1 MMVLAGGELV
11 LPDRVITGSLVIDGG
26 RIAEIA
32 QGVVRPA
39 GADVRDVSGS
49 FIVPGFIDVHVHGL
63 AGTDVLDR
71 PDAVATVAAAL
82 PRYGVTGFCPTSVA
96 CDPET
101 LAMFLR
107 AVSAARQAADPAA
120 AVVLRAHLES
130 NFINPAWNGA
140 QPARCLRS
148 FAGHA
153 RASDPA
159 AFAADAILQVLFDE
173 RDAVGIV
180 TMAPEI
186 DGGFDLLD
194 LLHGRGHIVSIGH
207 SGASYAEAR
216 EAIGRGVSHA
226 THLFNRMTPLTHREP
241 GTVGAVLE
249 STAVAAEIICDGVHV
264 HPSVVALAVRA
275 KTPARVMAITDGT
288 AAAGLPVGSRA
299 RLGGRPIVAGPRVA
313 TLEDGTLA
321 GSIATMDVVFR
332 TLVSEA
338 NLTLDEAAQVCA
350 TTPARQLQLADRGR
364 LEAGARA
371 DVVVLDGALAVR
383 STWIAGRP
391 VVEH

>member
-1 MMVLAGGELV
+1 
-11 LPDRVITGSLVIDGG
+11 
-26 RIAEIA
+26 
-32 QGVVRPA
+32 
-39 GADVRDVSGS
+39 
-49 FIVPGFIDVHVHGL
+49 
-63 AGTDVLDR
+63 
-71 PDAVATVAAAL
+71 
-82 PRYGVTGFCPTSVA
+82 
-96 CDPET
+96 
-101 LAMFLR
+101 MFLR
-107 AVSAARQAADPAA
+107 AVIAARQAADPAA

-140 QPARCLRS
+140 QPARCLRT

-299 RLGGRPIVAGPRVA
+299 SLGGRPIVAGPRVA

-371 DVVVLDGALAVR
+371 DVVVLDAALAVR